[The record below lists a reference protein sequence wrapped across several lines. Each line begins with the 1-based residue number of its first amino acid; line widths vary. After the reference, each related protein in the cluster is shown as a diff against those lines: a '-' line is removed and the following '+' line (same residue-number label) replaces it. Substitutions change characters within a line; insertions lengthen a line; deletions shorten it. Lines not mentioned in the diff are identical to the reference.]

1 MKIDYLIKILSGYDL
16 VKADSILNKTKF
28 SDIEDFKYWQNQKI
42 WEIFRYHRQYTTY
55 YSKLCKA
62 TINNWE
68 EIPVLSKGDFQ
79 SGLKNF
85 ISQKYK
91 RQTLYKAN
99 TSGSSGQPFWFVKD
113 KDCHS
118 LAWCY
123 IRDRYLALGNYNKG
137 LEARFFGSVKN
148 EPILEIKE
156 RIKDFLLN
164 RKRFD
169 VFDQSLEYFQKITTI
184 FSRKNFKYIYGYTNS
199 IYAYGQFL
207 ENYSSKIL
215 KEICPS
221 LQYIL
226 VTAEMCT
233 ENMRKKMIEIFG
245 VPVYREYGTSET
257 SIIAIENINFEWEI
271 ASQRIYI
278 EIVNE
283 GGEILPFGESGRI
296 LVTDFYNY
304 AMPIIR
310 YDIGDQGAVILKNK
324 FPFLHLNS
332 LIGRISDT
340 IYLPS
345 GKSIPGLVFY
355 YILRDIIE
363 KNDIIKRFI
372 IRQKKIDTFIFE
384 YISKID
390 LDNINKRKI
399 IDASEKYLEPK
410 LVYKFSKVDFIP
422 SKPSG
427 KIQHFFSEIN

>member
-1 MKIDYLIKILSGYDL
+1 MKIDYLIKLLSGYDL
-16 VKADSILNKTKF
+16 VKANTILNKTKF
-28 SDIEDFKYWQNQKI
+28 SDLEDFKYWQHQKI
-42 WEIFRYHRQYTTY
+42 WEIFRYHRKYTTY
-55 YSKLCKA
+55 YNNLCKA
-62 TINNWE
+62 TINNWKE
-68 EIPVLSKGDFQ
+68 VPILSKHDFQ
-79 SGLKNF
+79 TGIKNF

-91 RQTLYKAN
+91 RKTLYKAN

-118 LAWCY
+118 LTWCY
-123 IRDRYLALGNYNKG
+123 IRNRYLALGDDDKG

-148 EPILEIKE
+148 KPLLGIKE
-156 RIKDFLLN
+156 GLKDFLLN

-169 VFDQSLEYFQKITTI
+169 VFDQSLEYFQKITTL
-184 FSRKNFKYIYGYTNS
+184 FSQKNFKYIYGYTNS

-207 ENYSSKIL
+207 ENYSSKVL

-221 LQYIL
+221 IQYIL

-245 VPVYREYGTSET
+245 VPVYREYGSSET

-271 ASQRIYI
+271 ASQRIHV
-278 EIVNE
+278 EVVNE
-283 GGEILPFGESGRI
+283 DGEILPFGQSGRI

-310 YDIGDQGAVILKNK
+310 YDIGDQGSIILKTE
-324 FPFLHLNS
+324 FPFLYLDS
-332 LIGRISDT
+332 LVGRISDT

-390 LDNINKRKI
+390 LDDINKKKI
-399 IDASEKYLEPK
+399 INASEQYLEPK
-410 LVYKFSKVDFIP
+410 LIYKFCKVDFIP